1 MTGADAM
8 AVVGSSVADAQGRAG
23 LRPGPVVK
31 AQGGDQARDGAG
43 QLDLD
48 SADSGLGV
56 LLEACERAVEEI
68 SSAVPT
74 AQLRALLVID
84 QAGSLNLN
92 QFAKLLGTS
101 ASAASRLCDR
111 MQVAGL
117 LTRDRAAASRREVVL
132 LPTEAGRR
140 LAGWVRQ
147 QRRAAVAGLLSEM
160 TADGAQA
167 MTRGLAELAA
177 AVTRTAQ
184 QRSVP
189 A

>member
-1 MTGADAM
+1 MGADPAWD
-8 AVVGSSVADAQGRAG
+8 ADFG
-23 LRPGPVVK
+23 
-31 AQGGDQARDGAG
+31 
-43 QLDLD
+43 LDLG

-68 SSAVPT
+68 SSTVPA

-84 QAGSLNLN
+84 RAGSLNLN

-111 MQVAGL
+111 MQLAGL
-117 LTRDRAAASRREVVL
+117 LTRDRAAASRREILL

-140 LAGWVRQ
+140 LADWVRQ

-167 MTRGLAELAA
+167 LVRGLAELGLS
-177 AVTRTAQ
+177 VTRPTQ
-184 QRSVP
+184 QRPIP